1 MADKLNIS
9 IFGIFHLSIDTFFLN
24 FVLKNSSG
32 VQKIVI

>member
-1 MADKLNIS
+1 MLKFDTNL
-9 IFGIFHLSIDTFFLN
+9 GIFHLSIDTFFLN